1 VVGRNKF
8 TQGNVLVIPE
18 GSSPSIRG
26 VRKLVVEPFLV
37 YDVRYAVRGNICI
50 LVCVYA
56 SCQKGAEVEQENRS
70 RSGMHVE
77 ARNTATSNEQR
88 LRHRHRHS
96 SSFFVTGH
104 FANRTTDK

>member
-1 VVGRNKF
+1 MVGRNKF

-37 YDVRYAVRGNICI
+37 YDVRYAVIHVCR
-50 LVCVYA
+50 VCVYA
-56 SCQKGAEVEQENRS
+56 VCRMPLAKKEQKQN

-77 ARNTATSNEQR
+77 ARNT
-88 LRHRHRHS
+88 
-96 SSFFVTGH
+96 
-104 FANRTTDK
+104 